1 VTYGFSLTPAQLDLV
16 ERTHAFA
23 RDVIRPVAAHHD
35 REEEFPWGVLER
47 AAEEGFYNPLFYRDL
62 IGDPTGLSLPLFM
75 EELFWGCAGIGLS
88 IVMPALALSA
98 MAQAATPDQLLRWAP
113 ECFGRPGDLKLAAL
127 CVSEPEGGSDV
138 RNLRTRARRDGGEWV
153 LDGHKIWIGNGGI
166 ANVHVVNATVDPDA
180 GHRGQALFIVPGG
193 TPGLEL
199 VRKLEKLG
207 CRASHTA
214 ELRFDGCRI
223 PAENLLGGDERLERR
238 LAEAHRGN
246 GRSSTLGAFE
256 QTRPMVAAQAL
267 GIARAALEFAC
278 DYASKREAFGGP
290 ILDKQGVSFRLADL
304 ATDLDA
310 ARLLTWRA
318 SWMAA
323 RQMEYHHAEGSMSKL
338 KASETA
344 VRITEHAIQVC
355 GGYGYVRDLPV
366 EKWYRDAKLYTIF
379 EGTSEIQRLVIGRTL
394 ADAEPPL
401 HHRLPAD
408 GPPLGRAFGRG
419 TRRRSLAAGK
429 AMRIA
434 SRTPPSLMRLP
445 MKVLTQPQKPPP
457 RGTDQDA
464 GSQ

>member
-1 VTYGFSLTPAQLDLV
+1 MSYGFSLTPAHRDLV
-16 ERTHAFA
+16 ERTHEFA

-35 REEEFPWGVLER
+35 REEEFPWEVLD
-47 AAEEGFYNPLFYRDL
+47 AAAREGFYNPLFYRDL

-98 MAQAATPDQLLRWAP
+98 MAQAATPEQLLRWAP
-113 ECFGRPGDLKLAAL
+113 ECFGKPGDLKLAAL

-138 RNLRTRARRDGGEWV
+138 RNLRTRARRDGDEWV

-166 ANVHVVNATVDPDA
+166 ADVHVVNATVDPDA
-180 GHRGQALFIVPGG
+180 GHRGQALFVVPGG

-223 PAENLLGGDERLERR
+223 PGENLLGGDARLERR
-238 LAEAHRGN
+238 LAEARRGN

-278 DYASKREAFGGP
+278 DYAARREAFGGP
-290 ILDKQGVSFRLADL
+290 ILDKQGVSFPLADL
-304 ATDLDA
+304 AMELDA

-323 RQMEYHHAEGSMSKL
+323 QRQEYHHAEGSMSKL
-338 KASETA
+338 KASEVA
-344 VRITEHAIQVC
+344 VRITEQAVQVC

-379 EGTSEIQRLVIGRTL
+379 EGTSEIQRVVIGRTL
-394 ADAEPPL
+394 ADPAPPL
-401 HHRLPAD
+401 HHRLPTD
-408 GPPLGRAFGRG
+408 GPGLGRSLGRG
-419 TRRRSLAAGK
+419 TRSRSLAAGK

-434 SRTPPSLMRLP
+434 AKTPPSLMKLP
-445 MKVLTQPQKPPP
+445 MKVITPPQK
-457 RGTDQDA
+457 GGQDSR
-464 GSQ
+464 SQ